1 MMHCLADHTQC
12 LVSECFALKGVGR
25 SPKHPEDHEQ
35 VDHGPNYHCIYYKVH
50 EQKMHADTACSS
62 G

>member
-12 LVSECFALKGVGR
+12 LVSECFALTGVGR

-35 VDHGPNYHCIYYKVH
+35 VDHSPNYHCLYYKVH
-50 EQKMHADTACSS
+50 E
-62 G
+62 